1 MQVPLRITVRHM
13 PQSPALEERIRDE
26 VAKLENFNARIVSCY
41 VTIEEIARHKQ
52 QGRRFSVRIDLRIP
66 QHELV
71 VNHKDDEDVYVALKE
86 AFAGATRQLE
96 GTARRQRGEVKAHSA
111 RT

>member
-41 VTIEEIARHKQ
+41 VTIEEIAAKY
-52 QGRRFSVRIDLRIP
+52 GISTALVTYRISIT
-66 QHELV
+66 
-71 VNHKDDEDVYVALKE
+71 
-86 AFAGATRQLE
+86 GATNLHRCSSYWP
-96 GTARRQRGEVKAHSA
+96 TMSDI
-111 RT
+111 